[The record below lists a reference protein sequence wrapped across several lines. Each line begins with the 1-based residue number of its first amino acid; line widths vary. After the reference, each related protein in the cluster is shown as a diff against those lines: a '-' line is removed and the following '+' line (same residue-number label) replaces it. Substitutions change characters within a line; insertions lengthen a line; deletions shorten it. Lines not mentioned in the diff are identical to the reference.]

1 MASYSVPYAAPSA
14 ESCAPSPYGYP
25 APHMANTYGYPAAHM
40 ANTYGYPAPHMA
52 NTCGYPAAQMAEAYG
67 APAAHMAETYGY
79 PSAHMAEA
87 YGHPS
92 AHIAHMAE
100 AYGYPS
106 GHPVHPSHQAHLAE
120 SKVEHLYDYHRF
132 NPSQGRELLGLPARA
147 DPNGIIPVAAECS
160 PGDAYANHGRLNAT
174 SIYPPKLEQSI
185 SLAQRSAT
193 AGSAQRSAAGSAQK
207 GSRYDVAAGPVEE
220 TAAGSMSR
228 PRTGFWRRPD
238 IPIVAEEFA
247 EPPQPSKIKL
257 SKATFDRLTS
267 PPKNHGT
274 PPAERTKQIMCKDIK
289 RQWPPVQP
297 LFDPNEQEYTSTMW
311 VGSLRQGV
319 DPDGATTTPY
329 E

>member
-1 MASYSVPYAAPSA
+1 MGELNVIPMASYSVPYAAPSA

-25 APHMANTYGYPAAHM
+25 APHMPNTYGYPAAHM
-40 ANTYGYPAPHMA
+40 ANTYGYP
-52 NTCGYPAAQMAEAYG
+52 
-67 APAAHMAETYGY
+67 
-79 PSAHMAEA
+79 
-87 YGHPS
+87 
-92 AHIAHMAE
+92 IAHMAE

-185 SLAQRSAT
+185 SLAQRAGT

-207 GSRYDVAAGPVEE
+207 SSRYDVAAGPAEE

-238 IPIVAEEFA
+238 IPMSVGEEFA

-297 LFDPNEQEYTSTMW
+297 LF
-311 VGSLRQGV
+311 
-319 DPDGATTTPY
+319 
-329 E
+329 

>member
-1 MASYSVPYAAPSA
+1 MGELNVIPMASYSVPYAAPSA
-14 ESCAPSPYGYP
+14 ESCAPSPY
-25 APHMANTYGYPAAHM
+25 
-40 ANTYGYPAPHMA
+40 
-52 NTCGYPAAQMAEAYG
+52 GYPAAQMAEAYG

-185 SLAQRSAT
+185 SLAQRSGT

-207 GSRYDVAAGPVEE
+207 SSRYDVAAGPAEE

-274 PPAERTKQIMCKDIK
+274 PPAERAKQIMCKDIK

>member
-1 MASYSVPYAAPSA
+1 MGELNVIPMASYSVPYAAPSA
-14 ESCAPSPYGYP
+14 ESCAPSPY
-25 APHMANTYGYPAAHM
+25 
-40 ANTYGYPAPHMA
+40 
-52 NTCGYPAAQMAEAYG
+52 GYPAAQMAEAYG

-207 GSRYDVAAGPVEE
+207 SSRYDVAAGPAEE

-267 PPKNHGT
+267 PPKNHGK
-274 PPAERTKQIMCKDIK
+274 PPAERAKQIMCKDIK
-289 RQWPPVQP
+289 
-297 LFDPNEQEYTSTMW
+297 
-311 VGSLRQGV
+311 
-319 DPDGATTTPY
+319 
-329 E
+329 